1 MLARL
6 TPEQAE
12 ALLTALLLIVTAL
25 AALLTT
31 FAVTLGR
38 RVVRH
43 LSALSG
49 VQVSAE
55 QQQKVDQAIAAGVAY
70 AEEQARKFAR
80 ELIREGPRTGEEK
93 LEVAKTAARSI
104 APGPLA
110 STSDAQLSILTEAK
124 LQSLRPSQ
132 APPSPDSVSPA
143 SSFVPRMPP
152 PPTFS
157 TIETRPTPMPPR
169 RNP

>member
-38 RVVRH
+38 KVVRH

-49 VQVSAE
+49 VQVSAD

-104 APGPLA
+104 APGALA
-110 STSDAQLSILTEAK
+110 STSDQQLSILTEAK

-132 APPSPDSVSPA
+132 APPAGAESA
-143 SSFVPRMPP
+143 SFVPRMPP

-157 TIETRPTPMPPR
+157 TLETRPTPMPPR

>member
-1 MLARL
+1 MLAQL
-6 TPEQAE
+6 TPEQSE
-12 ALLTALLLIVTAL
+12 ALLTALLFLVGGL

-31 FAVTLGR
+31 VAVTLGQK
-38 RVVRH
+38 VVRH

-49 VQVSAE
+49 VQVSAD
-55 QQQKVDQAIAAGVAY
+55 QQLKVDQAITAGVAY

-80 ELIREGPRTGEEK
+80 ELILEGPRTGEEK

-104 APGPLA
+104 APGALA
-110 STSDAQLSILTEAK
+110 STSDQQLSILTEAK

-132 APPSPDSVSPA
+132 APPGGSVPP

>member
-1 MLARL
+1 MQL
-6 TPEQAE
+6 TPEQSE
-12 ALLTALLLIVTAL
+12 ALLTSVFLIV
-25 AALLTT
+25 AALTVLITS
-31 FAVTLGR
+31 FAVNIGR
-38 RVVRH
+38 KVVKH

-55 QQQKVDQAIAAGVAY
+55 QQAKVDQAITAGVAY

-80 ELIREGPRTGEEK
+80 ELITEGPRTGEEK

-104 APGPLA
+104 APAALA
-110 STSDAQLSILTEAK
+110 SVNEQQLAILTEAK

-132 APPSPDSVSPA
+132 APSGGSVPP
-143 SSFVPRMPP
+143 SSFVPRMPA

-157 TIETRPTPMPPR
+157 TLDTRQTPMPPR

>member
-1 MLARL
+1 MLEHL
-6 TPEQAE
+6 TPEQSE
-12 ALLTALLLIVTAL
+12 ALLTAMLVLVTGL

-38 RVVRH
+38 KVVRH

-49 VQVSAE
+49 VQVSAD
-55 QQQKVDQAIAAGVAY
+55 QQARVDSAIAAGVAY

-80 ELIREGPRTGEEK
+80 ELILEGPRTGEEK

-104 APGPLA
+104 APGALA

-124 LQSLRPSQ
+124 LASLRPSQ
-132 APPSPDSVSPA
+132 APPGGSVPPSSLVPKLPPA
-143 SSFVPRMPP
+143 PV
-152 PPTFS
+152 FS
-157 TIETRPTPMPPR
+157 TFDTRQTPLPPR

>member
-1 MLARL
+1 MLAQL
-6 TPEQAE
+6 TPEQSE

-38 RVVRH
+38 KVVRH

-49 VQVSAE
+49 VQVSVE
-55 QQQKVDQAIAAGVAY
+55 QQLRVDSAIAAGVAY

-80 ELIREGPRTGEEK
+80 ELIVEGPRTGEEK

-104 APGPLA
+104 APAALA
-110 STSDAQLSILTEAK
+110 SVNEQQLGILTEAK
-124 LQSLRPSQ
+124 LSSLRPSQ
-132 APPSPDSVSPA
+132 APPGSVPP
-143 SSFVPRMPP
+143 SFVPKLPAPP
-152 PPTFS
+152 VFT
-157 TIETRPTPMPPR
+157 TLEARPTPVPPR